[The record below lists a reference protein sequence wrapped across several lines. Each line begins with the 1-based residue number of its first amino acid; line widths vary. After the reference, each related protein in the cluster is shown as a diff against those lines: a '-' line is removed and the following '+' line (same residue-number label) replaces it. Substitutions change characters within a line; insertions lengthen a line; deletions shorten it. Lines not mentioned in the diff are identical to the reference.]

1 MEKYC
6 SKAEGMES
14 WKVEELTSAKAHIRW
29 VNKAEFRSGMGFHY
43 QHTNNQL

>member
-29 VNKAEFRSGMGFHY
+29 VNKAEFRSGMGDSLPAY
-43 QHTNNQL
+43 